1 MAHLVAATQR
11 ARELYLEAAR
21 ELSAARAAAAAKLDR
36 AVARE
41 LPPLKLEKATFRTR
55 REPLPEAAWSAHGI
69 ERINFEV
76 ATNPGL
82 DPGPLDKIASGGEL
96 ARFMLALKVVL
107 ARSGATPTMVF
118 DEVDSGIGGAAAA
131 AVGERLARLASDV
144 QVLVVTHSPQVAAR
158 ADHHWRV
165 SKKTAKGAVVTV
177 VEPLD
182 EAARREEIARL
193 LSGASQ
199 GEVRAASSGLAQ
211 AEQRVERSRLALER
225 TRIAAPFSGR
235 VADLEVEVGQQIG
248 PGETLFT
255 LLQDDRLKVD
265 VDVLEADIVR
275 QRPGAPARVTIPS
288 ADGLVLEGS
297 VYAINP
303 RVDSTTGT
311 GKVTVAIDNPR
322 GLLLSGL
329 FANVELETRRLP
341 GRLIVP
347 AEALLARQGR
357 DLVFRIEKGRALWTY
372 VTVGERS
379 GEQVEITEGLSQG
392 DLIAAGQHFA
402 LAHEAPVEAVLT
414 EGTGAARR

>member
-1 MAHLVAATQR
+1 MAPAIRKHSRWLFPTVASILIVVVALLWSQRQSVAEPSLSAKAAPEAVAAEPARVTAVRVERTDLSLR
-11 ARELYLEAAR
+11 AQATGYLEPWKKVEIKAEASGRVVERPLEEGGRVGAGQLLVRLDDRELQIELEEAR
-21 ELSAARAAAAAKLDR
+21 AEWLKSQAGFAVNYQEFDSPKSRSPAAAAPDPDEIAR
-36 AVARE
+36 AERLVREGLLAQRE
-41 LPPLKLEKATFRTR
+41 LDELR
-55 REPLPEAAWSAHGI
+55 RRH
-69 ERINFEV
+69 
-76 ATNPGL
+76 
-82 DPGPLDKIASGGEL
+82 ASL
-96 ARFMLALKVVL
+96 
-107 ARSGATPTMVF
+107 
-118 DEVDSGIGGAAAA
+118 
-131 AVGERLARLASDV
+131 
-144 QVLVVTHSPQVAAR
+144 
-158 ADHHWRV
+158 
-165 SKKTAKGAVVTV
+165 
-177 VEPLD
+177 
-182 EAARREEIARL
+182 RL

-275 QRPGAPARVTIPS
+275 LRPGAPARVTIPS

-311 GKVTVAIDNPR
+311 GKVTVAIDNLR

-414 EGTGAARR
+414 EGAGAARR